1 MWGRTSKGEKAQDPV
16 RVEGAWPALISR
28 ELFDA
33 VQEAMRDRAPKV
45 QRPAR
50 VGSKFLLSGLLK
62 CGVCGRPY
70 RAQGAK
76 SGQCAY
82 YICGTLF
89 TEGAGTCSARY
100 MNAPR
105 LEAFVVEKIRQRI
118 LTEETIVALVT
129 MVAEEIDAMAGELV
143 GRLEVVEAELGDV
156 RKRLERHYEAL
167 ETSELAPEV
176 LSPRILSLK
185 HREEQLEA
193 ARDDAERQLEQR
205 RVELPNTEGI
215 MDAEVSSRIGAEYGE
230 RSPERVTQR
239 NGYRSR
245 AWDTRVGT
253 MDLHI
258 PKLREGSYFPS
269 LLEPRR
275 RSERALLAV
284 IQQAYVEGV
293 STRRVDDLVKALG
306 CEGIS
311 KSQVSR
317 ICQELDVV
325 MDGFLGRP
333 LGGGPYPYLWLD
345 ALTQKVREDGRIV
358 NVSVVVA
365 TAVNGE
371 GKREIIGMDVG
382 TSEDG
387 AFWLAFLR
395 SLSARGL
402 GGVELVVSDAHQGLR
417 GAIAAVFGGASWQR
431 CRTHF
436 MTNLLTRVPRRAQ
449 PWVATMVRTIYQQP
463 SPDEV
468 HAQLDRV
475 TDQLRNRFPQVASL
489 LDEAGP
495 DVLAFSNFPLAHW
508 KKIWSNNPQE
518 RLNKEIRRRTDVV
531 GIFPNRPAVRRLV
544 GAVLAEQHDE
554 WAVGRRYITPVVLTL
569 NEALPEADLAEATAA

>member
-1 MWGRTSKGEKAQDPV
+1 MVKERMDLLELLRKRG
-16 RVEGAWPALISR
+16 VEGDVDFLREAL
-28 ELFDA
+28 
-33 VQEAMRDRAPKV
+33 
-45 QRPAR
+45 R
-50 VGSKFLLSGLLK
+50 V
-62 CGVCGRPY
+62 
-70 RAQGAK
+70 
-76 SGQCAY
+76 
-82 YICGTLF
+82 
-89 TEGAGTCSARY
+89 
-100 MNAPR
+100 
-105 LEAFVVEKIRQRI
+105 
-118 LTEETIVALVT
+118 LV
-129 MVAEEIDAMAGELV
+129 EEIME
-143 GRLEVVEAELGDV
+143 
-156 RKRLERHYEAL
+156 
-167 ETSELAPEV
+167 
-176 LSPRILSLK
+176 
-185 HREEQLEA
+185 
-193 ARDDAERQLEQR
+193 
-205 RVELPNTEGI
+205 
-215 MDAEVSSRIGAEYGE
+215 AEVSLRIGAGYGE

-253 MDLHI
+253 MELQI

-317 ICQELDVV
+317 ICSELDEVV
-325 MDGFLGRP
+325 EDFLGRP
-333 LGGGPYPYLWLD
+333 LDGGSYPYLWLD
-345 ALTQKVREDGRIV
+345 ALTQKVREAGRIV

-365 TAVNGE
+365 TAVNSE
-371 GKREIIGMDVG
+371 GKREIVGMDVG

-395 SLSARGL
+395 SLVARGL

-417 GAIAAVFGGASWQR
+417 DAIATVFGGASWQR

-463 SPDEV
+463 SP
-468 HAQLDRV
+468 
-475 TDQLRNRFPQVASL
+475 QVASL
-489 LDEAGP
+489 LDEAGA

-508 KKIWSNNPQE
+508 KKLWSNNPLE

-531 GIFPNRPAVRRLV
+531 GIFPNRPAARRLV

-554 WAVGRRYITPVVLTL
+554 WAIGRRYTTPAVYSID
-569 NEALPEADLAEATAA
+569 EALPEADLEKAVA

>member
-1 MWGRTSKGEKAQDPV
+1 MVKERMDLLELLRKGGMD
-16 RVEGAWPALISR
+16 
-28 ELFDA
+28 
-33 VQEAMRDRAPKV
+33 
-45 QRPAR
+45 
-50 VGSKFLLSGLLK
+50 
-62 CGVCGRPY
+62 
-70 RAQGAK
+70 
-76 SGQCAY
+76 
-82 YICGTLF
+82 
-89 TEGAGTCSARY
+89 
-100 MNAPR
+100 
-105 LEAFVVEKIRQRI
+105 
-118 LTEETIVALVT
+118 
-129 MVAEEIDAMAGELV
+129 
-143 GRLEVVEAELGDV
+143 GDV
-156 RKRLERHYEAL
+156 DFLREAL
-167 ETSELAPEV
+167 RV
-176 LSPRILSLK
+176 L
-185 HREEQLEA
+185 
-193 ARDDAERQLEQR
+193 
-205 RVELPNTEGI
+205 VEGI

-230 RSPERVTQR
+230 RCPERVTQR

-253 MDLHI
+253 MELHI

-325 MDGFLGRP
+325 VDGFLGRP
-333 LGGGPYPYLWLD
+333 LDGGPYPYLWLD

-402 GGVELVVSDAHQGLR
+402 SGVELVVSDAHQGLR

-436 MTNLLTRVPRRAQ
+436 MTNLLTRVPRRVQ
-449 PWVATMVRTIYQQP
+449 PWMAT
-463 SPDEV
+463 
-468 HAQLDRV
+468 
-475 TDQLRNRFPQVASL
+475 
-489 LDEAGP
+489 
-495 DVLAFSNFPLAHW
+495 
-508 KKIWSNNPQE
+508 
-518 RLNKEIRRRTDVV
+518 
-531 GIFPNRPAVRRLV
+531 V

-554 WAVGRRYITPVVLTL
+554 WAVGRRYLTPAILILSPNPPMRSGLGVRTRGEGRGTRRSALDSDKWGRWRPLVVVGG
-569 NEALPEADLAEATAA
+569 ADGGPGQRRCGGVGGTVCRGRQSRTGPVRLCGAVG

>member
-1 MWGRTSKGEKAQDPV
+1 MVKERMDLLELLRKR
-16 RVEGAWPALISR
+16 RV
-28 ELFDA
+28 D
-33 VQEAMRDRAPKV
+33 
-45 QRPAR
+45 
-50 VGSKFLLSGLLK
+50 
-62 CGVCGRPY
+62 
-70 RAQGAK
+70 
-76 SGQCAY
+76 
-82 YICGTLF
+82 
-89 TEGAGTCSARY
+89 
-100 MNAPR
+100 
-105 LEAFVVEKIRQRI
+105 
-118 LTEETIVALVT
+118 
-129 MVAEEIDAMAGELV
+129 
-143 GRLEVVEAELGDV
+143 GDV
-156 RKRLERHYEAL
+156 DFLREAL
-167 ETSELAPEV
+167 RV
-176 LSPRILSLK
+176 L
-185 HREEQLEA
+185 
-193 ARDDAERQLEQR
+193 
-205 RVELPNTEGI
+205 VEGI
-215 MDAEVSSRIGAEYGE
+215 MEADVSSRTGAGYGE
-230 RSPERVTQR
+230 RNPERVTQR

-253 MDLHI
+253 MELQI

-317 ICQELDVV
+317 ICQELD
-325 MDGFLGRP
+325 G
-333 LGGGPYPYLWLD
+333 
-345 ALTQKVREDGRIV
+345 
-358 NVSVVVA
+358 VVVA

-371 GKREIIGMDVG
+371 GRREIIGMDVG

-387 AFWLAFLR
+387 ACWLAFLR

-417 GAIAAVFGGASWQR
+417 DAIATVFGGASWQR

-449 PWVATMVRTIYQQP
+449 PWVANMVRTIYQQP
-463 SPDEV
+463 SPQEV
-468 HAQLDRV
+468 HAQLERV
-475 TDQLRNRFPQVASL
+475 IAQLQNRFPQVASL

-518 RLNKEIRRRTDVV
+518 RLNKEIRRRTYVV

-554 WAVGRRYITPVVLTL
+554 WAVGRRYMTQEVTTS
-569 NEALPEADLAEATAA
+569 NEALPRAELAEATAA

>member
-1 MWGRTSKGEKAQDPV
+1 MVKERMDLLELLRKGGMD
-16 RVEGAWPALISR
+16 
-28 ELFDA
+28 
-33 VQEAMRDRAPKV
+33 
-45 QRPAR
+45 
-50 VGSKFLLSGLLK
+50 
-62 CGVCGRPY
+62 
-70 RAQGAK
+70 
-76 SGQCAY
+76 
-82 YICGTLF
+82 
-89 TEGAGTCSARY
+89 
-100 MNAPR
+100 
-105 LEAFVVEKIRQRI
+105 
-118 LTEETIVALVT
+118 
-129 MVAEEIDAMAGELV
+129 
-143 GRLEVVEAELGDV
+143 GDV
-156 RKRLERHYEAL
+156 DFLREAL
-167 ETSELAPEV
+167 RV
-176 LSPRILSLK
+176 L
-185 HREEQLEA
+185 
-193 ARDDAERQLEQR
+193 
-205 RVELPNTEGI
+205 VEGI

-239 NGYRSR
+239 NGYRSW

-258 PKLREGSYFPS
+258 PIPEAQRGELLPEPAGATASQRASSAGCDPAGLRGRCIHKAGGRSGQGPGMRGY
-269 LLEPRR
+269 LQEP
-275 RSERALLAV
+275 
-284 IQQAYVEGV
+284 GV
-293 STRRVDDLVKALG
+293 AHLSGTRR
-306 CEGIS
+306 
-311 KSQVSR
+311 
-317 ICQELDVV
+317 
-325 MDGFLGRP
+325 
-333 LGGGPYPYLWLD
+333 GGGWLHGPSAGRWTYSYLWLD
-345 ALTQKVREDGRIV
+345 ALTQKVREDARIV

-365 TAVNGE
+365 TAINGE

-449 PWVATMVRTIYQQP
+449 PWVATMVRTIYQQL

-495 DVLAFSNFPLAHW
+495 DVLAFSSFPLAHW

-554 WAVGRRYITPVVLTL
+554 WAVGRRYITPVALTF